1 MCYALSSGYVS
12 PRFVNADTLVHSHCI
27 VRGTSD
33 SVCFLVHINYRYCPP
48 AILLFS
54 LLSRPALLSL
64 SCCLAIKTV
73 LSIYSI
79 IFFRVFI
86 PFIFLATLCCS
97 FLLLFLPGNDRY
109 AQTHF
114 NHRDN
119 PTNLMS
125 FAVVQT
131 QPLYPPS
138 IQSSYG
144 SLYHDQNLDDSDANG
159 MADVEM
165 LVDTRA
171 GGVAMGA
178 LDYSGQQALAGY
190 MVPQLLDPNMGM
202 SYEASNLV
210 KHYLKNVRPMQYFF
224 ADSWIDENIFRLA
237 QNYDIVR
244 DSICLVA
251 SVHKHRWNNSDSPPH
266 PPLALPEGDDAESK
280 KYAQRVRDRLLEKF
294 SRNSRNADSIQPGE
308 ALAGLQCVSSFLFAG
323 GMGDWDKFLDIA
335 CLWVSKVLNPARR
348 PVGGYASVLHSL
360 DPLSHFIVKA
370 TMWFEVLASVTKIEA
385 PRFLNVYEEL
395 FEATR
400 ISDPQGELDI
410 ARGHGMPMLDVM
422 GCDDLTFL
430 AIAKISALAAWK
442 EENVARGTLDVMDFV
457 ERGKEIQDNYL
468 QPTDDPFTMHRMPL
482 LDDTLDNRKRL
493 TADIFRAAARLYL
506 NTVLSGDKPTVPK
519 ISHSVRDTVDA
530 LRQVPHDPNSLRQS
544 VVRSVVFPICI
555 AGCMT
560 DDPQQRRWL
569 LTLLE
574 ETPGAG
580 NCNAVAQVMKDVWAK
595 RDPPPNNKRHKLA
608 QPRDVSWRQAL
619 RENGA
624 LLLV

>member
-1 MCYALSSGYVS
+1 MVQ
-12 PRFVNADTLVHSHCI
+12 HS
-27 VRGTSD
+27 
-33 SVCFLVHINYRYCPP
+33 
-48 AILLFS
+48 
-54 LLSRPALLSL
+54 
-64 SCCLAIKTV
+64 
-73 LSIYSI
+73 
-79 IFFRVFI
+79 
-86 PFIFLATLCCS
+86 
-97 FLLLFLPGNDRY
+97 
-109 AQTHF
+109 
-114 NHRDN
+114 
-119 PTNLMS
+119 
-125 FAVVQT
+125 
-131 QPLYPPS
+131 PLYPPS
-138 IQSSYG
+138 VQSTFG
-144 SLYHDQNLDDSDANG
+144 HLYNDHIRDEPEQNRIG
-159 MADVEM
+159 DVDM
-165 LVDTRA
+165 YIDTR
-171 GGVAMGA
+171 GTDGVGMGA

-202 SYEASNLV
+202 SYEAGNLL

-237 QNYDIVR
+237 QTYDIVR

-335 CLWVSKVLNPARR
+335 CLWVAKVLNPARR

-457 ERGKEIQDNYL
+457 ERGKEIQDHYL

-560 DDPQQRRWL
+560 DDLEQRKL
-569 LTLLE
+569 LLALLA

-580 NCNAVAQVMKDVWAK
+580 NCNAVAQVMMDVWAK
-595 RDPPPNNKRHKLA
+595 RDPPPNKKRHTA